1 MKAIKIN
8 TIDDYIATFPAET
21 RVRLEEM
28 RSIIQKAAP
37 KAEEV
42 ISYKMPAF
50 KQNGVLVY
58 FAGYKNHIGFYPT
71 GSGIRA
77 FQEEI
82 SVFKNS
88 KGAVQFPLDKKL
100 PVGLIAKM
108 VKFRVKE
115 EAEKAKAKIK
125 AKK

>member
-1 MKAIKIN
+1 MKTIK
-8 TIDDYIATFPAET
+8 TGEIDQYISTFPIET
-21 RVRLEEM
+21 QILMEKLRE
-28 RSIIQKAAP
+28 IIKKAAP

-77 FQEEI
+77 FQKEI
-82 SVFKNS
+82 ADFKNS
-88 KGAVQFPLDKKL
+88 KGAVQFPLDKSL
-100 PVGLIAKM
+100 PVGLITKM

-115 EAEKAKAKIK
+115 DLEKAKAK